1 MKKIDKSER
10 LVIERLIFPES
21 FDVIQDE
28 TGLQY
33 GELRDNL
40 INLMNAGMVYAF
52 DIDGEDSDSSPFV
65 DIDNLQNFS
74 FRATKQGLK
83 AIQ

>member
-1 MKKIDKSER
+1 MSER
-10 LVIERLIFPES
+10 LVIERLIFPEP
-21 FDVIQDE
+21 FDVIQEE

-40 INLMNAGMVYAF
+40 INLINAGMIYAF
-52 DIDGEDSDSSPFV
+52 DRDGADSNASPFF
-65 DIDNLQNFS
+65 DIDNLQEFS